1 MKTWVIAIEFPVHHK
16 VAAFTEIHL
25 DVLAC
30 VDPALVLSDSQN
42 VTPALCSF
50 LIDKLHLMT

>member
-1 MKTWVIAIEFPVHHK
+1 MKTRVIAIEFPVHHK

-30 VDPALVLSDSQN
+30 VDPALVLSDSQSERHTGF
-42 VTPALCSF
+42 V
-50 LIDKLHLMT
+50 LISHW